1 MGSFCIEPLLDYL
14 ATTSIGSKRAAKLLD
29 RVEERFSRLAS
40 RSRDIHGITN
50 RKELELFYWIA
61 RLLISNGKL
70 SNRDI
75 SARLSGLKAGSKIDS
90 KLPSSESK
98 IRQLIEKLEK
108 QLTINTKSA
117 NPIRLIDRES
127 RRKEGLTSFGKAFY
141 QRIRNG
147 LGAEIDPHFMSV

>member
-1 MGSFCIEPLLDYL
+1 M
-14 ATTSIGSKRAAKLLD
+14 ATIGLERAERLLD

-61 RLLISNGKL
+61 RLLISNSKL

-75 SARLSGLKAGSKIDS
+75 SARLKNLKIEGKVNS

-108 QLTINTKSA
+108 ELTINTKSA

-147 LGAEIDPHFMSV
+147 LGSEIDPHFISI